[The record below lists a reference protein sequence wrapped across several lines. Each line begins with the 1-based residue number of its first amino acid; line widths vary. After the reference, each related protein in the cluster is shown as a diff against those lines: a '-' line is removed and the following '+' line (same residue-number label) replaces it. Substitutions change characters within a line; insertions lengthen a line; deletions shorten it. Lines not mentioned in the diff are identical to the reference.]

1 MALTDSL
8 RILITANGAQA
19 EREFSKVGAAART
32 NLGHAETSAQRF
44 GRTLTSAGV
53 AMAAFGGVAL
63 VGLYKAAQAAQEEDL
78 AIARLNNSI
87 ANSPELANASSQA
100 FLDQAAALQDVTT
113 FTDDATISAQA
124 MLGTF
129 HLTQR
134 EIMGLTPLVQ
144 DLAAKFDLD
153 LNRASMLVGKAMDGN
168 IGALQRMGVN
178 IDEAAFATDRF
189 GAVMTALRE
198 NAGGFA
204 RKEGRTFNGQMT
216 ILKNNLGDIAEGIG
230 RGAVEAFNSLLGPVK
245 SLSGAFEDLN
255 PETQSA
261 IGKFATFGAVGLTT
275 AGGVSFLA
283 GQVLTAASRFG
294 ELRAALSAAN
304 GSAIAAAGPWG
315 ALAVLFGLIATGV
328 IDMASGLTE
337 QELDTGAIDHMT
349 AAMVEAGDAAE
360 GLSQYMSEEWD
371 PSFFRALGV
380 SADEFAE
387 ALLSTGSEWDSF
399 VERVTGNLPE
409 GADIGQWTE
418 ALEQHRERAQ
428 ASAEALDAQA
438 TSARQAGLEL
448 QANATSADEA
458 ASAIDNLSD
467 RISNYMD
474 RVYAVG
480 DAHDATQ
487 LAFQDLYE
495 ELIDGNRAFQGNTR
509 GAIENRAALDNVV
522 SSLAEE
528 IDTMQQQGR
537 TEEALQRTK
546 QESIRRIR
554 AAADMHLI
562 ERDAANEAI
571 RAIRNIPS
579 RRNFTMGV
587 NADVGPALTG
597 LDRLSGRIREVAEA
611 YASADFNRG
620 LAATGGGGGGGG
632 GYNGPPPGGVG
643 GNRAQMEA
651 QAELTA
657 RAVARQTLG
666 VVVVG

>member
-44 GRTLTSAGV
+44 GRSLTSAGV

-78 AIARLNNSI
+78 AIAKLNNSI
-87 ANSPELANASSQA
+87 ANSPELANASSEA

-168 IGALQRMGVN
+168 IGALQRMGVR
-178 IDEAAFATDRF
+178 IDETAFATDRF

-204 RKEGRTFNGQMT
+204 RKEGRTFNGQME
-216 ILKNNLGDIAEGIG
+216 IMKNNLGDIAEGIG
-230 RGAVEAFNSLLGPVK
+230 RGAVEAFNSMLGPVK

-261 IGKFATFGAVGLTT
+261 IGKFATFGAAGLTA
-275 AGGVSFLA
+275 AGGISFLA
-283 GQVLTAASRFG
+283 GQVITAAQRFQT
-294 ELRAALSAAN
+294 LRTAMAGAN
-304 GSAIAAAGPWG
+304 TSAIAAYGPWG
-315 ALAVLFGLIATGV
+315 ALAALFGLIATGV
-328 IDMASGLTE
+328 IDLSSAMTE
-337 QELDTGAIDHMT
+337 QELDTQNIDEMT
-349 AAMVEAGDAAE
+349 AAMTEAGSAVE
-360 GLSQYMSEEWD
+360 GLAAHFRESAD
-371 PSFFRALGV
+371 PSFFDAMGV
-380 SADEFAE
+380 NADQFAE
-387 ALLSTGSEWDSF
+387 ALLSTESQWDLF

-418 ALEQHRERAQ
+418 ALELHRDRAQ
-428 ASAEALDAQA
+428 ASAGALDLQA

-458 ASAIDNLSD
+458 ASAIDNLST
-467 RISNYMD
+467 RISNYIE

-480 DAHDATQ
+480 DASDATE
-487 LAFQDLYE
+487 LAFHDLYE
-495 ELIDGNRAFQGNTR
+495 ELIDGNRAFDGNTR
-509 GAIENRAALDNVV
+509 GAIENRAALDSVV
-522 SSLAEE
+522 TAVATQ
-528 IDTMQQQGR
+528 IDTMQRQGR
-537 TEEALQRTK
+537 TEEQLQRTK
-546 QESIRRIR
+546 QESIRRIQ
-554 AAADMHLI
+554 AAADAHLI

-571 RAIRNIPS
+571 RAIRGIPE

-587 NADVGPALTG
+587 NADIGPALTG
-597 LDRLSGRIREVAEA
+597 LDRLSGRIRDVAQA

-632 GYNGPPPGGVG
+632 GGGYNGPPPGGVN
-643 GNRAQMEA
+643 GNESVGRAIA
-651 QAELTA
+651 RELQKGA
-657 RAVARQTLG
+657 IP

>member
-44 GRTLTSAGV
+44 GRSLTSAGV

-78 AIARLNNSI
+78 AIAKLNNSI
-87 ANSPELANASSQA
+87 ANSPELANASSEA

-168 IGALQRMGVN
+168 IGALQRMGVR
-178 IDEAAFATDRF
+178 IDETAFATDRF

-204 RKEGRTFNGQMT
+204 RKEGRTFNGQME
-216 ILKNNLGDIAEGIG
+216 IMKNNLGDIAEGIG
-230 RGAVEAFNSLLGPVK
+230 RGAVEAFNSMLGPVK

-261 IGKFATFGAVGLTT
+261 IGKFATFGAAGLTA
-275 AGGVSFLA
+275 AGGISFLA
-283 GQVLTAASRFG
+283 GQVITAAQRFQT
-294 ELRAALSAAN
+294 LRTAMAGAN
-304 GSAIAAAGPWG
+304 TSAIAAYGPWG
-315 ALAVLFGLIATGV
+315 ALAALFGLIATGV
-328 IDMASGLTE
+328 IDLSSAMTE
-337 QELDTGAIDHMT
+337 QELDTQNIDEMT
-349 AAMVEAGDAAE
+349 AAMTEAGSAVE
-360 GLSQYMSEEWD
+360 GLAAHFRESAD
-371 PSFFRALGV
+371 PSFFDAMGV
-380 SADEFAE
+380 NADQFAE
-387 ALLSTGSEWDSF
+387 ALLSTESQWDSF
-399 VERVTGNLPE
+399 VERVIGNLPE

-418 ALEQHRERAQ
+418 ALELHRDRAQ
-428 ASAEALDAQA
+428 ASAGALDLQA

-458 ASAIDNLSD
+458 ASAIDNLST
-467 RISNYMD
+467 RISNYIE

-480 DAHDATQ
+480 DASDATE
-487 LAFQDLYE
+487 LAFHDLYE
-495 ELIDGNRAFQGNTR
+495 ELIDGNRAFDGNTR
-509 GAIENRAALDNVV
+509 GAIENRAALDSVV
-522 SSLAEE
+522 TAVATQ
-528 IDTMQQQGR
+528 IDTMQRQGR
-537 TEEALQRTK
+537 TEEQLQRTK
-546 QESIRRIR
+546 QESIRRIQ
-554 AAADMHLI
+554 AAADAHLI

-571 RAIRNIPS
+571 RAIRGIPE

-587 NADVGPALTG
+587 NADIGPALTG
-597 LDRLSGRIREVAEA
+597 LDRLSGRIRDVAQA

-632 GYNGPPPGGVG
+632 GGGYNGPPPGGVN
-643 GNRAQMEA
+643 GNESVGRAIA
-651 QAELTA
+651 RELQKGA
-657 RAVARQTLG
+657 IP